1 MTSPPAAAPRAA
13 VRHSGAATP
22 AAPTPP
28 DAPPPPPDAARRR
41 FRRLAWTAAA
51 LVYVA
56 IVIGG
61 IVRVSGSGLGCG
73 DNWPLCNGH
82 LVPPLS
88 FATLVEY
95 SHRLKALVVTVAVLA
110 VAAHAWRHRQRPA
123 FAGLVA
129 PSLLAVALLAAQIA
143 LGALTVV
150 LELPWWTTSLHLV
163 TSMLLLGSLLA
174 AAVRARD
181 TAATGDIANGDATAH
196 ADGFTHYARVTAA
209 AALATVA
216 LGAAVANTGLP
227 PASPQPSAAAFAC
240 LGFPLCNGRLLPGPG
255 LLVGLHWTHRALA
268 YLLAALVVGLV
279 ALSHRWRRGAPLAW
293 AHVAGCL
300 VAAQVA
306 VAAYMV
312 VAHVPD
318 VPRVLH
324 MALGAA
330 VWGALVV
337 TAMLARRGGALT
349 PTTGAR

>member
-1 MTSPPAAAPRAA
+1 M
-13 VRHSGAATP
+13 
-22 AAPTPP
+22 PP

-181 TAATGDIANGDATAH
+181 TAATGDAVTH
-196 ADGFTHYARVTAA
+196 ADGFTHYARATAA

-337 TAMLARRGGALT
+337 TAMLARRGALT

>member
-13 VRHSGAATP
+13 VRHSSAATP

-28 DAPPPPPDAARRR
+28 DAPPPPPDAARRT
-41 FRRLAWTAAA
+41 FRRLAWTGAA

-110 VAAHAWRHRQRPA
+110 VAAHAWRHRRRPA

-129 PSLLAVALLAAQIA
+129 PALLAVALLAAQIA

-174 AAVRARD
+174 AAVRAH
-181 TAATGDIANGDATAH
+181 GDAVTDVATH
-196 ADGFTHYARVTAA
+196 ADGFTHYARATAV

-227 PASPQPSAAAFAC
+227 PASPKPSAAAFAC

-255 LLVGLHWTHRALA
+255 LLVGLHWTRRALA
-268 YLLAALVVGLV
+268 YLLAALAVGLV
-279 ALSHRWRRGAPLAW
+279 ALAHRWRRGAPLAW

-306 VAAYMV
+306 VAAYMI

-337 TAMLARRGGALT
+337 TAMLARRGGALA
-349 PTTGAR
+349 PTAGAR

>member
-13 VRHSGAATP
+13 VRHTSAATP

-28 DAPPPPPDAARRR
+28 DAPPPPPDAVRRR
-41 FRRLAWTAAA
+41 FGRLAWTAAA

-82 LVPPLS
+82 VVPPLS

-110 VAAHAWRHRQRPA
+110 VAAHAWRHRRRPA

-129 PSLLAVALLAAQIA
+129 PALLAVVLLAAQIA

-150 LELPWWTTSLHLV
+150 LELPGWTTSLHLV

-174 AAVRARD
+174 AAVRAHD
-181 TAATGDIANGDATAH
+181 AAIGDIATDVAATH
-196 ADGFTHYARVTAA
+196 ADGFTRYARATAA

-279 ALSHRWRRGAPLAW
+279 ALAHRRRRGAPLAW

-306 VAAYMV
+306 VAAYMI

-337 TAMLARRGGALT
+337 TAMLARRGGALA
-349 PTTGAR
+349 PAAGAR